1 MIRQQMETAMF
12 RSKINAFFALVLI
25 LGLCLCLP
33 AARAEQVTVTG
44 STSLLPLAQSAAEAY
59 MNKHPQ
65 ARISVAGRGSADGAR
80 SILDKTSD
88 LAGASRE
95 LKPIEL
101 SLAKSRHMSLVTHPV
116 ALGCVVPVVDHDNPL
131 KNITMAQLKDIYS
144 GKIKNW
150 SELGGPDRRIAVM
163 TRDSNSGT
171 QEVFKKVVMK
181 RNRIRPDA
189 LMLASNGAMVQ
200 AVAGNRAAIG
210 FVSIAY
216 LEPRLKALTVDGLKA
231 SPANVKNGKYPLKR
245 MLYLLTAGQPSGE
258 TKRFLDF
265 LKSPEVISIIQK
277 EGFIPLPAK

>member
-1 MIRQQMETAMF
+1 MIRNH
-12 RSKINAFFALVLI
+12 KKVFAALLLA
-25 LGLCLCLP
+25 LGLGL
-33 AARAEQVTVTG
+33 AAFTARAEQVTVTG

-59 MNKHPQ
+59 MKIHPE

-80 SILDKTSD
+80 SILDHTSD

-101 SLAKSRHMSLVTHPV
+101 SLAETRGISLITHPV
-116 ALGCVVPVVDHDNPL
+116 ALGCVVPVVDRKNPL
-131 KNITMAQLKDIYS
+131 TNITLAQLKGIYGGRLS
-144 GKIKNW
+144 NW
-150 SELGGPDRRIAVM
+150 SQLGGPDARIAVM

-181 RNRIRPDA
+181 KTRIRPDA

-200 AVAGNRAAIG
+200 AVAGNKSAIG

-231 SPANVKNGKYPLKR
+231 GPATVKNGEYPLAR
-245 MLYLLTAGQPSGE
+245 TLYILTSGQPKGE

-265 LKSPEVISIIQK
+265 LRSPEAKKIVVK